1 MQAGEG
7 GKASAFAPSGTPDPQ
22 NPPPDIHEVII
33 PGQDTRVVRADTG
46 KKRDTGLERAY
57 KECYAE
63 LSTCKT
69 PSDSLLEANAM
80 ATEKVK
86 KQKQKNV
93 EKANKTKVKHHK
105 VIEERIRGG
114 IKE

>member
-1 MQAGEG
+1 M
-7 GKASAFAPSGTPDPQ
+7 
-22 NPPPDIHEVII
+22 
-33 PGQDTRVVRADTG
+33 
-46 KKRDTGLERAY
+46 ERAH
-57 KECYAE
+57 KKCYAQ

-86 KQKQKNV
+86 KQKKKKNV

>member
-1 MQAGEG
+1 
-7 GKASAFAPSGTPDPQ
+7 
-22 NPPPDIHEVII
+22 
-33 PGQDTRVVRADTG
+33 
-46 KKRDTGLERAY
+46 
-57 KECYAE
+57 
-63 LSTCKT
+63 
-69 PSDSLLEANAM
+69 M